1 MEESIISDIRTDF
14 KNITFSK
21 FQKSKA
27 KEQLITAI

>member
-1 MEESIISDIRTDF
+1 MDIYNIDDIRDDF

-27 KEQLITAI
+27 KMNL